1 MPPSAYS
8 SQPYYGAHSIS
19 PTDHT
24 IVGLQQM
31 VPDLIATDEFE
42 LEQIHDELMER
53 DLKLVQGCNS
63 VDTLNSGRHTG
74 PHSGPNSVLGRAL
87 QV

>member
-42 LEQIHDELMER
+42 LEQIHDETTGEDQFL
-53 DLKLVQGCNS
+53 
-63 VDTLNSGRHTG
+63 LNSKHAQNQGQAYNEEHKK
-74 PHSGPNSVLGRAL
+74 
-87 QV
+87 

>member
-42 LEQIHDELMER
+42 LE
-53 DLKLVQGCNS
+53 
-63 VDTLNSGRHTG
+63 
-74 PHSGPNSVLGRAL
+74 
-87 QV
+87 